1 MLHQYE
7 LNGYNIALDSASGA
21 VHVLSSLAAKVL
33 SSLTPPLTEKCPD
46 MWATDPEAAECYNDL
61 YQLYLD
67 GTLFSEDME
76 IAESGYVSGLIKS
89 MCLHVSHDCNMRCR
103 YCFAG
108 TGDFGRGRL
117 LMDLDTGIR
126 GIADRQELTVSPH
139 GKIGA

>member
-7 LNGYNIALDSASGA
+7 LNGYNIALDSSSGA
-21 VHVLSSLAAKVL
+21 VHVLTDKAAKVL
-33 SSLTPPLTEKCPD
+33 KTLTPPLSEECPAV
-46 MWATDPEAAECYNDL
+46 WADDPEAVDCYKEL

-103 YCFAG
+103 
-108 TGDFGRGRL
+108 
-117 LMDLDTGIR
+117 
-126 GIADRQELTVSPH
+126 
-139 GKIGA
+139 